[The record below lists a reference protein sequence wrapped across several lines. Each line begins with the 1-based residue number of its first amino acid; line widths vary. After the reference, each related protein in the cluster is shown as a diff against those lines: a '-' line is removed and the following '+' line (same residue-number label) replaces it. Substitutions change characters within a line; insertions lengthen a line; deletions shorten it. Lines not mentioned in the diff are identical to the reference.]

1 MSNTIF
7 PKPINLSPVSVS
19 KSAVQNNP
27 TGFDKQKYNLGIS
40 PNNDWYRNNTFMNTL
55 PSIPDTIEPNKCV
68 SVYNNQQN
76 IKGVVCNYTDNL
88 NRTRGNQF
96 GVKYK
101 RNLRKDKFILK
112 NIKLNK
118 GSSTIVT
125 DSPFYPE
132 PNHNYIKDSRYKTYP
147 HSEMYKKGM
156 PIYKYPY
163 DDTLNNPL
171 NDPSNNQLEHFAPLN
186 NQNNRC
192 SCKISIIICVI
203 LVLIVLALVKTQSV
217 N

>member
-7 PKPINLSPVSVS
+7 PEPINLSPIPVS
-19 KSAVQNNP
+19 KPAVQNNP
-27 TGFDKQKYNLGIS
+27 TGFDTQQYNLGIS

-55 PSIPDTIEPNKCV
+55 PSISDTIEPNKCV
-68 SVYNNQQN
+68 SVFNSQQN
-76 IKGVVCNYTDNL
+76 IKGVVCNYAENL
-88 NRTRGNQF
+88 NKVRGNQF

-118 GSSTIVT
+118 GGSTIVT
-125 DSPFYPE
+125 NSPFYPE

-147 HSEMYKKGM
+147 HSNIYKNGM

-163 DDTLNNPL
+163 D
-171 NDPSNNQLEHFAPLN
+171 SNNHQHEHFASITN
-186 NQNNRC
+186 SNNRC
-192 SCKISIIICVI
+192 NCNISIIICII
-203 LVLIVLALVKTQSV
+203 LVLITMALVKTRT
-217 N
+217 NN